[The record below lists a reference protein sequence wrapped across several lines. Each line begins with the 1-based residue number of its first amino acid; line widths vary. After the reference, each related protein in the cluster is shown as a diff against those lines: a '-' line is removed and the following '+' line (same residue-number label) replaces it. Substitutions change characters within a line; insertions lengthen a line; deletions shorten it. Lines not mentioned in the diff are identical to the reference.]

1 MRTAVILTGQE
12 RSLFR
17 IYKHTRTNLLEP
29 NNSTLFLACE
39 VDNPDR
45 LRSYFDGIEI
55 GGADIRNQSFRT
67 PDFDAFTQVLHSGGR
82 PALLESVFERTR
94 PEPWHIGYVLLG
106 ASVLQYYQVLK
117 AWLMILEYEKTHKM
131 RFDVVVRWRTDALL
145 TEKLDL
151 SALFSSDELTCRS
164 LGSERIRA
172 KLVPSGLPMDRVVV
186 TLGTE
191 QTWFAKRD
199 VFALLGPM
207 MYMYGAWDNGSKYAF
222 NSETFF
228 SLFCE
233 MNHITY
239 WGFHEDP
246 IFNESHPGVAEVAS
260 DPRVFSI
267 VR

>member
-12 RSLFR
+12 RSLHKL
-17 IYKHTRTNLLEP
+17 YKHTRKNLIEP

-45 LRSYFDGIEI
+45 MKSYFDGIEI
-55 GGADIRNQSFRT
+55 GGDDIRNASFRT
-67 PDFDAFTQVLHSGGR
+67 PDFEAFTLMLHSGGR

-94 PEPWHIGYVLLG
+94 PEPYHVGYVLQG

-117 AWLMILEYEKTHKM
+117 AWLMVLEYERKHKM
-131 RFDVVVRWRTDALL
+131 RFDVVVRWRTDALI

-151 SALFSSDELTCRS
+151 SALFSTDELTCRS
-164 LGSERIRA
+164 LGCARIRE
-172 KLVPSGLPMDRVVV
+172 KLTPTGGSMDRVVI
-186 TLGTE
+186 TLGME

-207 MYMYGAWDNGSKYAF
+207 MYMYGCWDNGSKYAF

-228 SLFCE
+228 QVFCD
-233 MNHITY
+233 MNHITH
-239 WGFHEDP
+239 WGFWEDP
-246 IFNESHPGVAEVAS
+246 LFNESHRNEDVVAS
-260 DPRVFSI
+260 DPQVFSL